1 MAPHSSTLAW
11 RIPQTEEPS
20 GPRSMASQRVGHDR
34 SNLARAHVCN
44 VFRKS
49 SEALCHESP
58 SLPGEACSGRRNFD
72 LGLEG

>member
-1 MAPHSSTLAW
+1 MGH
-11 RIPQTEEPS
+11 
-20 GPRSMASQRVGHDR
+20 GPWHRRVGHDR

-49 SEALCHESP
+49 SEALCHGSP
-58 SLPGEACSGRRNFD
+58 SLPGEACPGGRNFD

>member
-1 MAPHSSTLAW
+1 MATHSSTLAW
-11 RIPQTEEPS
+11 RIPWTEEPS
-20 GPRSMASQRVGHDR
+20 GPQSMASQRVGHDR

-49 SEALCHESP
+49 SEALCHGSP
-58 SLPGEACSGRRNFD
+58 SLPGEACPGGRNFD